1 MKKKSGKLGKL
12 IRESIVFENGFIALL
27 LGLTPILAASTR
39 LIDAL
44 VMGVSAIVVLTDSA
58 FVSALFSKTV
68 PNGIKTAMHITVA
81 IVSIAVIE
89 LLLRAF
95 APTVFDNIGMY
106 LPLLAVSGVLLYSFE
121 KEKRKKKLSGILT
134 TALVTG
140 GGFFA
145 TTFILA
151 FVREFFGRGSL
162 FGFQVLPEEYGM
174 RFLTLPGGGLILL
187 GVLIAVLR
195 AYVQKIK
202 KEGRI

>member
-1 MKKKSGKLGKL
+1 MKKKSGKLGKM

-27 LGLTPILAASTR
+27 LGLTPMLVASTR

-58 FVSALFSKTV
+58 VLSALLSKTV
-68 PNGIKTAMHITVA
+68 PNGIKVALHITVA
-81 IVSIAVIE
+81 VVSIAVIE
-89 LLLRAF
+89 LLIRAF
-95 APTVFDNIGMY
+95 APTVFENIGMY
-106 LPLLAVSGVLLYSFE
+106 LPLLSVSGVLTYSFE
-121 KEKRKKKLSGILT
+121 KEKRKKKISGALE

-145 TTFILA
+145 EILILA

-162 FGFQVLPEEYGM
+162 LGFQILPEEYGM

-195 AYVQKIK
+195 AYVQKIE
-202 KEGRI
+202 KEGEI